1 MPHKQEIKKV
11 ICETLEDLH
20 KIIKP
25 YLHDVKASKR
35 ELAAEIAGEKVIGTD
50 GGSSA
55 QEVLTEGF
63 LLIKRRQ
70 EAFEKL
76 KNEGLDSRVPLI
88 CDIHATR
95 FNVDS
100 FIENSLGGKRIGL
113 RIRWVLKEGIF
124 EFDPLIKKLWQVENE

>member
-1 MPHKQEIKKV
+1 MTRPEIKKV
-11 ICETLEDLH
+11 VCETLEDLQR
-20 KIIKP
+20 IIKP
-25 YLHDVKASKR
+25 YLLDIKVSKKT
-35 ELAAEIAGEKVIGTD
+35 LITEIAGEKIIGED

-63 LLIKRRQ
+63 QLIKRRQ

-88 CDIHATR
+88 CDIEKTR
-95 FNVDS
+95 FNVDT

-124 EFDPLIKKLWQVENE
+124 EFDPLVKKMWQVDK

>member
-1 MPHKQEIKKV
+1 MTKPEIKKV
-11 ICETLEDLH
+11 VCETLEDLQ

-25 YLHDVKASKR
+25 YLRDINTSKKTITT
-35 ELAAEIAGEKVIGTD
+35 EIAGETVVGED

-63 LLIKRRQ
+63 QLIKRRQ

-88 CDIHATR
+88 CDIEKTR
-95 FNVDS
+95 FNVDT

-113 RIRWVLKEGIF
+113 RIRWVLREGVF
-124 EFDPLIKKLWQVENE
+124 EFDPLAKKMWQVDK